1 MRALGFQLVRAEDQ
15 VRRDPAPS
23 RWHYRW
29 QRMMLTPAFRI
40 GLRVGLPCALILGLG
55 ALWFT
60 DAGNR
65 ARIQATWDEAMAK
78 VQNRPEFM
86 VAGMQ
91 VTGASPAVMAAV
103 TDMTRIAFPV
113 SSFDI
118 DLEAIRADVAALTA
132 VRDVSVGVGPTG
144 MLEIAVEE
152 RRPVAVW
159 RYGDSL
165 RLIDEDGVMTGMIA
179 SRSDRADL
187 PLIAGDGAREHI
199 DEAMALFAA
208 AAPVFDRLRGLV
220 RMGERRWD
228 LVLDRDQ
235 RILLPEADPVAAL
248 QRVIAWQAAEE
259 LLDRDVLVVD
269 LRDSDRPTLRV
280 SQAAMNIMSNTVRT
294 AAAPVRDIGTGME

>member
-29 QRMMLTPAFRI
+29 QRMMLTPAIRI
-40 GLRVGLPCALILGLG
+40 GLRVGLPCALVLGLG

-60 DAGNR
+60 DQDNR
-65 ARIQATWDEAMAK
+65 ARIAATWDEAMAK
-78 VQNRPEFM
+78 IQNRPEFM

-91 VTGASPAVMAAV
+91 VTGATPAVMAAV
-103 TDMTRIAFPV
+103 TDMIEIGFPV

-118 DLEAIRADVAALTA
+118 DLESIRDDVAALTA
-132 VRDVSVGVGPTG
+132 VRDVSVGVGPAG

-208 AAPVFDRLRGLV
+208 AAPVKDRLRGLV

-235 RILLPEADPVAAL
+235 RILLPESEPVHAL

-280 SQAAMNIMSNTVRT
+280 SEAAMNIISNTQRT
-294 AAAPVRDIGTGME
+294 AAAAVQDIGTGME